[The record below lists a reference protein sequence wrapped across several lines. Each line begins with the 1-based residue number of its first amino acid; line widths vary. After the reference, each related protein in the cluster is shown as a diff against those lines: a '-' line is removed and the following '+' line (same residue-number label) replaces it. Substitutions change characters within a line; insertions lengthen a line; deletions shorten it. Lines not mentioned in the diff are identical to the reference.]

1 MTRDYVRS
9 GSRPAARKRKA
20 SGRNSRPAPRA
31 PFPVF
36 RALLALAL
44 VVGFGAFLLIIKG
57 KSGEPKSVAQ
67 TPTAT
72 KPVPIEDQRPAKEK
86 FDYMT
91 LLENK
96 QVNVDL
102 PPGTEPKDF
111 SVDPEQ
117 QKAILAEEQ
126 KKLALLKAQQRGQL
140 GDQDGDG
147 EDAQGVAP
155 STALSTTTT
164 GQVPPTA
171 SRPATPAR
179 PVVTPRP
186 VVPRNESERAAA
198 TLNGQ
203 PIASVPKRPATA
215 TTPHDSTV
223 RDSNVRDNSVRD
235 SSVRDGNNEAARAAA
250 LLAGTSLPPAST
262 PATAAKPAP
271 ATTATG
277 NTAAP
282 VGRSYMM
289 QCGAFRTND
298 QATSMRLRLSGAGH
312 AAQVSQGQVNGATWY
327 RVVVGPFASK
337 ADAEGQR
344 ASMQSRHLVDNCTI
358 WLR

>member
-57 KSGEPKSVAQ
+57 KSGEPKSVTQ
-67 TPTAT
+67 TAT
-72 KPVPIEDQRPAKEK
+72 ASKPVPIEDQRPAKEK

-102 PPGTEPKDF
+102 PPGTQPKDF

-117 QKAILAEEQ
+117 QKAILADEL
-126 KKLALLKAQQRGQL
+126 KKQALLKAQQASQL

-147 EDAQGVAP
+147 TQELTA
-155 STALSTTTT
+155 STSLATATT
-164 GQVPPTA
+164 GQTPPAAT
-171 SRPATPAR
+171 RPATPR
-179 PVVTPRP
+179 PAVTPRP

-203 PIASVPKRPATA
+203 PIASASRHPV
-215 TTPHDSTV
+215 TTSAVTSAAHDSTT
-223 RDSNVRDNSVRD
+223 RDTAIRESSAHNS
-235 SSVRDGNNEAARAAA
+235 NNEAARAAA

-262 PATAAKPAP
+262 PATPAKPAP
-271 ATTATG
+271 AATATTS
-277 NTAAP
+277 TAAP
-282 VGRSYMM
+282 AGRSYMM

-327 RVVVGPFASK
+327 RVVLGPFASK
-337 ADAEGQR
+337 ADAESQR
-344 ASMQSRHLVDNCTI
+344 ASMQSRRLVDNCTI